1 MIFII
6 PWVPHSRPIEIVMGW
21 TPFYRTSNELEH
33 HFSNIEWTRTCS
45 SIGDRTGTPYFWL
58 RTIEHRT
65 SNLMMGLWL
74 NLLNYSLNWLS
85 SKLHKIHKLFWWHF
99 GIEREGNHH
108 NVYGQMAFIHMI
120 PNGNFIHVQIHKST
134 YYLLHT
140 IYQTI
145 LIVDI
150 DSTTLTIVGLGL
162 NRKCFQV

>member
-1 MIFII
+1 
-6 PWVPHSRPIEIVMGW
+6 MGR
-21 TPFYRTSNELEH
+21 TPFYRTN
-33 HFSNIEWTRTCS
+33 SNIILRTKTCS
-45 SIGDRTGTPYFWL
+45 YIGDRTGTPYFWL

-65 SNLMMGLWL
+65 SNLIGLWL
-74 NLLNYSLNWLS
+74 NLLNYSSNWLS
-85 SKLHKIHKLFWWHF
+85 SKWHKIYKLFWRHF
-99 GIEREGNHH
+99 AIEREGNDH

>member
-1 MIFII
+1 
-6 PWVPHSRPIEIVMGW
+6 MGQ
-21 TPFYRTSNELEH
+21 TPYYRTSNELEH

-65 SNLMMGLWL
+65 SNLIGLWL
-74 NLLNYSLNWLS
+74 NLLNYSSNWLS
-85 SKLHKIHKLFWWHF
+85 SKWHKIYKLFWRHF
-99 GIEREGNHH
+99 AIEREGNDH